1 MKKIIIAAAFVV
13 LTTPAISGS
22 CPGKIAM
29 IDKALAQGNVPNA
42 EQVKKLRD
50 QGEKLHKE
58 GGHGASVTVLS
69 SAMKLAGLDN

>member
-13 LTTPAISGS
+13 LTTPAIAGS

-50 QGEKLHKE
+50 QGENCIKKVDT
-58 GGHGASVTVLS
+58 AQV
-69 SAMKLAGLDN
+69 

>member
-1 MKKIIIAAAFVV
+1 MEKIIIAAAFVV

-29 IDKALAQGNVPNA
+29 IDKALSQGNVPNA

>member
-13 LTTPAISGS
+13 LTNPAIPGS

-29 IDKALAQGNVPNA
+29 IDKALAQENVPNA

>member
-1 MKKIIIAAAFVV
+1 MEKIIIAAAFVV

>member
-13 LTTPAISGS
+13 LTTPAIAGS

-69 SAMKLAGLDN
+69 NAMKLAGLDN

>member
-1 MKKIIIAAAFVV
+1 MEKIIIAAAFVV
-13 LTTPAISGS
+13 LTTPAIAGS

-29 IDKALAQGNVPNA
+29 IDKALSQGNVPNA

-58 GGHGASVTVLS
+58 GGHGTSVTVLS

>member
-29 IDKALAQGNVPNA
+29 IDKALSQGNVPNA